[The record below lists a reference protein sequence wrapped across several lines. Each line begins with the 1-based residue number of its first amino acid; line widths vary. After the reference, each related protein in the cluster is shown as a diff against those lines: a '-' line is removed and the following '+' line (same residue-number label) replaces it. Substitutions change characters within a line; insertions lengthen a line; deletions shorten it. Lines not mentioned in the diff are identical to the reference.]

1 MKPTEIQQIPSTIA
15 ALEDYVPFARD
26 HLPESIWA
34 YIHSG
39 SADDHSFRQNQQRYG
54 SIQLYNRV
62 LRDLSHGNT
71 RTQLLGRSC
80 AHPLMLA
87 PVSYQKMAHP
97 DGEMAVAMA
106 AAAQETPYVLST
118 LASTRLEE
126 VATCGGEQWFQL
138 YFQTSRARTLPLI
151 RRAEESGYRAI
162 MVTVDSPVNG
172 LRNALQRVGFDMPPG
187 ISAVNLKDLPDTPL
201 VDVPE
206 GGSQIFQGL
215 MSKAP
220 TWQDIDWLKRQ
231 TPLPIIIKGI
241 LHPDDARLARDHGA
255 EGIVISNHGG
265 RTLDTAPSPIDVLP
279 EIRAAVGQ
287 DYLLLIDSGIRR
299 GSDVFKALA
308 LGANAAMIGRPI
320 MYALATAGAM
330 GVAHVIRLLRDELEV
345 TMALTGCATIKDIGP
360 HCLWRPN

>member
-1 MKPTEIQQIPSTIA
+1 MKSPEIQQIPATIA
-15 ALEDYVPFARD
+15 ALDDYMPFARD
-26 HLPESIWA
+26 NLPEAVWS

-39 SADDHSFRQNQQRYG
+39 SADDYSFKQNQQRYAG
-54 SIQLYNRV
+54 IKLYNRV
-62 LRDLSHGNT
+62 LRDLSEGNT
-71 RTQLLGRSC
+71 GTQILGRSY
-80 AHPLMLA
+80 AHPLLLA
-87 PVSYQKMAHP
+87 PISYQQMAHP

-106 AAAQETPYVLST
+106 AAAQNTPYVLST
-118 LASTRLEE
+118 LASTRMEE

-138 YFQTSRARTLPLI
+138 YFQTTRARTLPLV
-151 RRAEESGYRAI
+151 RRAEDSGYRAI

-172 LRNALQRVGFDMPPG
+172 LRNALQRVGFEMPEG
-187 ISAVNLKDLPDTPL
+187 ISAVNLEGLPDSAL

-231 TPLPIIIKGI
+231 TALPVIIKGV

-255 EGIVISNHGG
+255 DGIVVSNHGG

-279 EIRAAVGQ
+279 EIRTVVGK

-308 LGANAAMIGRPI
+308 LGANAAMIGRPV

-360 HCLWRPN
+360 HCIWRPG